1 MRLLGKALTFDDIL
15 LVPAFS
21 QVLPRDTSLATRLS
35 RNITLN
41 LPLVSAAMDTVTEA
55 RLAITIAQEGGIGIV
70 HKNLTPKQQAAEVAR
85 VKRYE
90 SGVLRDPITISP
102 GVPVRDVIALSQ
114 AAWHLGLSGR
124 RRRPRRRHRHRPRPA
139 LRDPPR
145 RAGARDHDAA
155 RAADHGARERDAGR
169 RQGADAQAQ
178 ARARA
183 GRQRRFRAARPVSP
197 SRTSPSRPIFRSP
210 RAMRRASCACG
221 AAVGVGEGTEER
233 VDALV
238 KAGVDVLVVDTA
250 HGHSAGV
257 IERVRWVKQN
267 YPQVDVIGGNIA
279 TGAAARAL
287 ADAGADGVKVGIGP
301 GSICTT
307 RIVAGV
313 GVPQITAIDNVA
325 TALAGSGV
333 PLIAD
338 GGIRYSGDIAK
349 AIAAGAHTVM
359 MGGMF
364 AGTEEAP
371 GEIVLFQG
379 RSYKSYRGMG
389 SIGAMQQGS
398 ADRYFQDNTGAN
410 PNADKLVPEGIEGRV
425 PYKGSMV
432 GILFQMAG
440 GLRASMGYCGC
451 ASIEEMREQG
461 RVRRDHARPAFARA
475 TSTTCRSRRKRRTTG
490 WNDDVR
496 PRRAR
501 RRCRRRS
508 PRGARARQAAM
519 RLHHDRGADRHD
531 GDRRDRA
538 GAAGAGRQLHRLAG
552 RPGLVARRRRI
563 RVRHQQFL
571 RHRRCSAR
579 CRTASAAGRCC

>member
-1 MRLLGKALTFDDIL
+1 MRLLGKALTFDDVL

-21 QVLPRDTSLATRLS
+21 QVLPRDTSLATQLS
-35 RNITLN
+35 RNIRLN

-55 RLAITIAQEGGIGIV
+55 RLAIAIAQEGGIGIV

-102 GVPVRDVIALSQ
+102 GVPVRDVINLSRQHGISGFPVLEDGKVVGIVTGRDLRFETRMDIPVREIMTPRERLITVRDGASLADAKALMHKHKLERVVVVND
-114 AAWHLGLSGR
+114 AFELRGLFTVKDITKQTNF
-124 RRRPRRRHRHRPRPA
+124 PNA
-139 LRDPPR
+139 
-145 RAGARDHDAA
+145 ARDS
-155 RAADHGARERDAGR
+155 HGKLR
-169 RQGADAQAQ
+169 
-178 ARARA
+178 
-183 GRQRRFRAARPVSP
+183 V
-197 SRTSPSRPIFRSP
+197 
-210 RAMRRASCACG
+210 G
-221 AAVGVGEGTEER
+221 AAVGVGEDTEER
-233 VDALV
+233 LELLV
-238 KAGVDVLVVDTA
+238 RAGVDAVVVDTA

-257 IERVRWVKQN
+257 IDRVRWVKKN
-267 YPQVDVIGGNIA
+267 YPQIDVIGGNIA
-279 TGAAARAL
+279 TGAAALAL
-287 ADAGADGVKVGIGP
+287 VEAGADGVKVGIGP

-325 TALAGSGV
+325 TALKGTGV

-338 GGIRYSGDIAK
+338 GGVRYSGDIAK
-349 AIAAGAHTVM
+349 AIAAGACTVM

-432 GILFQMAG
+432 SIVFQMAG

-451 ASIEEMREQG
+451 PTI
-461 RVRRDHARPAFARA
+461 
-475 TSTTCRSRRKRRTTG
+475 
-490 WNDDVR
+490 DD
-496 PRRAR
+496 
-501 RRCRRRS
+501 
-508 PRGARARQAAM
+508 M
-519 RLHHDRGADRHD
+519 
-531 GDRRDRA
+531 RDRA
-538 GAAGAGRQLHRLAG
+538 EFVEITSAG
-552 RPGLVARRRRI
+552 I
-563 RVRHQQFL
+563 RESHVHDVQITKEAPNYRME
-571 RHRRCSAR
+571 
-579 CRTASAAGRCC
+579 

>member
-1 MRLLGKALTFDDIL
+1 MRLLGKALTFDDVL

-21 QVLPRDTSLATRLS
+21 QVLPRDTSLATQLS
-35 RNITLN
+35 RNIRLN
-41 LPLVSAAMDTVTEA
+41 LPLVSAAMDTVTES
-55 RLAITIAQEGGIGIV
+55 RLAIAIAQEGGIGIV

-90 SGVLRDPITISP
+90 SGLLKDPITISP
-102 GVPVRDVIALSQ
+102 GVPVRDVINLSRQHGISGFPVVEEGKVVGIVTGRDLRFETRMEAPVREIMTPRERLITVREGTSLEDAKALMHKHKLERVLVVNQ
-114 AAWHLGLSGR
+114 AFELRGLFTVKDITKQTNF
-124 RRRPRRRHRHRPRPA
+124 PNA
-139 LRDPPR
+139 
-145 RAGARDHDAA
+145 ARDA
-155 RAADHGARERDAGR
+155 HGKLR
-169 RQGADAQAQ
+169 
-178 ARARA
+178 
-183 GRQRRFRAARPVSP
+183 V
-197 SRTSPSRPIFRSP
+197 
-210 RAMRRASCACG
+210 G
-221 AAVGVGEGTEER
+221 AAVGVGDGTEER
-233 VDALV
+233 VELLV

-257 IERVRWVKQN
+257 IERVRWVKQT

-279 TGAAARAL
+279 TGSAAL
-287 ADAGADGVKVGIGP
+287 ALAEAGADGVKVGIGP

-325 TALAGSGV
+325 KALAGSGV

-425 PYKGSMV
+425 PYKGSLV
-432 GILFQMAG
+432 SIIFQMAG
-440 GLRASMGYCGC
+440 GLRASMGYCG
-451 ASIEEMREQG
+451 
-461 RVRRDHARPAFARA
+461 
-475 TSTTCRSRRKRRTTG
+475 
-490 WNDDVR
+490 
-496 PRRAR
+496 
-501 RRCRRRS
+501 
-508 PRGARARQAAM
+508 
-519 RLHHDRGADRHD
+519 
-531 GDRRDRA
+531 
-538 GAAGAGRQLHRLAG
+538 AAGIEDMRSKAEFVEITSAG
-552 RPGLVARRRRI
+552 I
-563 RVRHQQFL
+563 RESHVHDVQITKEAPNYR
-571 RHRRCSAR
+571 SE
-579 CRTASAAGRCC
+579 

>member
-1 MRLLGKALTFDDIL
+1 MRLLGKALTFDDVL

-21 QVLPRDTSLATRLS
+21 QVLPRDTSLATRFS

-55 RLAITIAQEGGIGIV
+55 RLAIAIAQEGGIGIV
-70 HKNLTPKQQAAEVAR
+70 HKNLTPMQQAAEVAR

-102 GVPVRDVIALSQ
+102 GVPVRDVMALSKQ
-114 AAWHLGLSGR
+114 HGISGFPVIEDGRVVGIVTGRDLRFETRLDVPVREIMTPRERLITVRESATLADAKALMHKHKLERVLVVNEAFELRGLFTVKDITKQTNF
-124 RRRPRRRHRHRPRPA
+124 PYA
-139 LRDPPR
+139 
-145 RAGARDHDAA
+145 ARDA
-155 RAADHGARERDAGR
+155 
-169 RQGADAQAQ
+169 QGKL
-178 ARARA
+178 R
-183 GRQRRFRAARPVSP
+183 V
-197 SRTSPSRPIFRSP
+197 
-210 RAMRRASCACG
+210 G

-233 VDALV
+233 VEALV
-238 KAGVDVLVVDTA
+238 RAGVDVLVVDTA

-257 IERVRWVKQN
+257 IERVRWVKN
-267 YPQVDVIGGNIA
+267 TYPQVDVVGGNIA

-313 GVPQITAIDNVA
+313 GVPQVTAIDNVA

-349 AIAAGAHTVM
+349 AIAAGAHSVM

-432 GILFQMAG
+432 SIVFQMAG

-451 ASIEEMREQG
+451 ASIEDMRSQAEF
-461 RVRRDHARPAFARA
+461 VEI
-475 TSTTCRSRRKRRTTG
+475 TSAGIRESHVH
-490 WNDDVR
+490 DVQITKEA
-496 PRRAR
+496 PNY
-501 RRCRRRS
+501 
-508 PRGARARQAAM
+508 
-519 RLHHDRGADRHD
+519 RLE
-531 GDRRDRA
+531 
-538 GAAGAGRQLHRLAG
+538 
-552 RPGLVARRRRI
+552 
-563 RVRHQQFL
+563 
-571 RHRRCSAR
+571 
-579 CRTASAAGRCC
+579 

>member
-1 MRLLGKALTFDDIL
+1 MRLLGKALTFDDVL

-21 QVLPRDTSLATRLS
+21 QVLPRDTTLSTQFS
-35 RNITLN
+35 RNIRLN

-55 RLAITIAQEGGIGIV
+55 RLAIAIAQEGGIGIV
-70 HKNLTPKQQAAEVAR
+70 HKNLSPKQQAAEVAR

-102 GVPVRDVIALSQ
+102 GVPVRDVINLSRQ
-114 AAWHLGLSGR
+114 HGISGFPVLEDGKVVGIVSGR
-124 RRRPRRRHRHRPRPA
+124 DLRFETRMDIPVREIMTPRERLITVRDGATLAEAKA
-139 LRDPPR
+139 LMHKHKLERVVVVNEAFELRGLFTVKDITKQTNFPN
-145 RAGARDHDAA
+145 AARDA
-155 RAADHGARERDAGR
+155 
-169 RQGADAQAQ
+169 QGKL
-178 ARARA
+178 R
-183 GRQRRFRAARPVSP
+183 V
-197 SRTSPSRPIFRSP
+197 
-210 RAMRRASCACG
+210 G

-233 VDALV
+233 VDLLV
-238 KAGVDVLVVDTA
+238 KAGVDALVVDTA

-257 IERVRWVKQN
+257 IERVRWVKKN
-267 YPQVDVIGGNIA
+267 YPHVDVIGGNIA
-279 TGAAARAL
+279 TGAAALAL
-287 ADAGADGVKVGIGP
+287 ADVGADGVKVGIGP

-325 TALAGSGV
+325 KALAGTGV

-349 AIAAGAHTVM
+349 AIAAGANTVM

-432 GILFQMAG
+432 SIVFQMAG

-451 ASIEEMREQG
+451 ASVDDLRNKAEFVEITSAGIRESH
-461 RVRRDHARPAFARA
+461 VH
-475 TSTTCRSRRKRRTTG
+475 
-490 WNDDVR
+490 DVQITKEAPNYR
-496 PRRAR
+496 
-501 RRCRRRS
+501 
-508 PRGARARQAAM
+508 M
-519 RLHHDRGADRHD
+519 E
-531 GDRRDRA
+531 
-538 GAAGAGRQLHRLAG
+538 
-552 RPGLVARRRRI
+552 
-563 RVRHQQFL
+563 
-571 RHRRCSAR
+571 
-579 CRTASAAGRCC
+579 